1 MNRCSV
7 HVHSMSLGNA
17 RPGYVLSH
25 RRVVRVVS
33 QWYML
38 LLSRYDSVQVEESSC
53 DALRELGVTSTGSA
67 ELLNACMAAVS

>member
-1 MNRCSV
+1 
-7 HVHSMSLGNA
+7 MSLGNA

-25 RRVVRVVS
+25 RRVVS